1 MAADPNWA
9 VLPSVS
15 LVEIFSYLSHDG
27 KLKASSVCKRW
38 RSCLFHPNLWQK
50 IDFQLHSSK
59 RIQSKFLADRCGHFV
74 REITIKFCSHNITDV
89 RECGRI
95 LEIMKSNRNLQKFC
109 LQPSSCHLEWP
120 ENNSV
125 YIFDRYLDSIEGIIR
140 NSRKLRH
147 FSLGCLEELLEHSS
161 TFLSLLTRHSR
172 SLQCLHLASV
182 KEDSEGYR
190 IVELDPKLFHPFTSL
205 QQLSIDYDH
214 LTNQLLESFTFNNK
228 AKLEK
233 LIIHVHGVE
242 ADHERITNSSWHDI
256 RSHCPNLQVTLNLI
270 HSFDGVEALL
280 DILQPSLPLAHFRQF
295 FCTHLN
301 TTAMGYF
308 ATHYRTTLRSV
319 HIIDGL
325 MDGYPVPYT
334 SAAEEDPF
342 VMLSWRCSLL
352 TDFTLIGYE
361 ISDEDVIAISRLRGT
376 GLKTFD
382 IPRCCITTV
391 GETEEE
397 EMWGYPPQINFQA
410 FSDQVSDSL
419 SWTWHPLDDQELP
432 LAVFDAEADAETAY
446 MDILLEEQRPITAC

>member
-9 VLPSVS
+9 VLPSVT
-15 LVEIFSYLSHDG
+15 LVEIFSYLSHDD
-27 KLKASSVCKRW
+27 KLRASSVCKRW

-50 IDFQLHSSK
+50 IYFQLHSSK
-59 RIQSKFLADRCGHFV
+59 RMKTKFLADRCGHFV

-95 LEIMKSNRNLQKFC
+95 LEIMKINKNLQQFC
-109 LQPSSCHLEWP
+109 LQPSSCHMEWP
-120 ENNSV
+120 DNNTV
-125 YIFDRYLDSIEGIIR
+125 YLFDRYLDSVEGIIR
-140 NSRKLRH
+140 NSRDLRH

-161 TFLSLLTRHSR
+161 TFLSLLGRHSR
-172 SLQCLHLASV
+172 SLRCLHLASV

-190 IVELDPKLFHPFTSL
+190 IVELDPKLFHPFTTL

-214 LTNQLLESFTFNNK
+214 LTNQLLESFTFHNK
-228 AKLEK
+228 TKLEK

-242 ADHERITNSSWHDI
+242 ADHERITNSSWHCI

-280 DILQPSLPLAHFRQF
+280 DILQPSLPLTHFRQF

-301 TTAMGYF
+301 TTAICYF
-308 ATHYRTTLRSV
+308 ATHYRTTLRSI

-342 VMLSWRCSLL
+342 VMLAWRCSLL

-361 ISDEDVIAISRLRGT
+361 IADEDVIAISRLRGM
-376 GLKTFD
+376 GLKKLD
-382 IPRCCITTV
+382 IPRVCITTV
-391 GETEEE
+391 DEPEED
-397 EMWGYPPQINFQA
+397 EMWGYPLQINFTA
-410 FSDQVSDSL
+410 FSEQVSDGL
-419 SWTWHPLDDQELP
+419 SWNWHPLDDQELP
-432 LAVFDAEADAETAY
+432 LAVFDADADAERAY
-446 MDILLEEQRPITAC
+446 MDILLEEQQPISAC